1 MTTTAEPIIPLI
13 GSAIPGPLG
22 LVHLPRMWLKGLLAT
37 VDALPE
43 DYYFATRG
51 FDQRLM
57 DAVGIDAAEFVPVL
71 QTLPTY
77 LETEAWVRANA
88 AKLDPASIAA
98 ANEMICTRDMP
109 PEPAAHARAAVGITD
124 PSVNASAY
132 LANLDD
138 MASLHTSLLRPRAEH
153 PEHIVPAVSSL
164 TFGPLGMTHLPRLW
178 TKGVLKASGVLP
190 GGWRSGPPIGMDV
203 NAAANID
210 LDSAAAAEF
219 LGTLPTYLE
228 FEQWV
233 AANATAIDSA
243 TIAAHNAALLVREKP
258 DERGE
263 EDREEIGTGDVTLR
277 RNVILNDLLDWTALH
292 TQVMVRRHRLGA
304 R

>member
-1 MTTTAEPIIPLI
+1 MESIVPLI

-22 LVHLPRMWLKGLLAT
+22 LVHLPRMWLKGLLST
-37 VDALPE
+37 VGALPD

-57 DAVGIDAAEFVPVL
+57 DAVGIDAAAFVPFL

-109 PEPAAHARAAVGITD
+109 AEPAARAREAIGITD
-124 PSVNASAY
+124 PTVTASAY

-138 MASLHTSLLRPRAEH
+138 MASLHASLVRRRGEH
-153 PEHIVPAVSSL
+153 LEAIVPAVSSL
-164 TFGPLGMTHLPRLW
+164 AFGPLGMMHLPRLW
-178 TKGVLKASGVLP
+178 TKAALKTCGALP
-190 GGWRSGPPIGMDV
+190 DGWRSGPPIGLDV
-203 NAAANID
+203 S
-210 LDSAAAAEF
+210 SAAAIGLDAAAVAEF
-219 LGTLPTYLE
+219 LTSLPTYLQ
-228 FEQWV
+228 FEEWV
-233 AANATAIDSA
+233 VAHASEAEPA
-243 TIAAHNAALLVREKP
+243 TIEAHNAGLLAREKP
-258 DERGE
+258 PERAE
-263 EDREEIGTGDVTLR
+263 EDREEIGTSDRSLCRAVA
-277 RNVILNDLLDWTALH
+277 INDLLDWTALH
-292 TQVMVRRHRLGA
+292 TQVLARRMRAGA